1 MNVKNRA
8 TRMGLMKAYDYIE
21 KDPEQNIP
29 KLMNFLDTVLPDSV
43 LEIQR
48 KAMREV
54 LYDRNNNWYKLF
66 LSLFTDIDAGVR
78 RRIFENF
85 VVNSGVVGLES
96 AEWLLY
102 KNTTATFPGPYSWI
116 RRAPAT
122 CTAPAAGP
130 PSTATT

>member
-78 RRIFENF
+78 RRIFEDF
-85 VVNSGVVGLES
+85 VVNSGVVGHTHGSDERLQP
-96 AEWLLY
+96 ALHRLL
-102 KNTTATFPGPYSWI
+102 G
-116 RRAPAT
+116 RRVRQPHE
-122 CTAPAAGP
+122 PHV
-130 PSTATT
+130 